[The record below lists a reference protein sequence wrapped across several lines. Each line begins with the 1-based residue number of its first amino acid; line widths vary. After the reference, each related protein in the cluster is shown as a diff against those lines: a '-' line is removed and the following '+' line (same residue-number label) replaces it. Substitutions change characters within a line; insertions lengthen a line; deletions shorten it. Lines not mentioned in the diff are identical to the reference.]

1 MQKLSVPG
9 VPFQYAWVVA
19 DMEAAAQHWAQ
30 TVGVGPFFVSE
41 VDSASYDGFLYRGEP
56 GSLQMRVAWA
66 QGAQGQIEL
75 IEVSSTAPNIYH
87 DVIEPGQTGFHHVG
101 IWSDDYVSDRAA
113 LEADGF
119 VVAQD
124 MSPSNICYFDTTAQL
139 GSMVEVIERNDGIVG
154 LFALVAKAAEDWD
167 GDRPL
172 RPVAELMGG

>member
-1 MQKLSVPG
+1 M
-9 VPFQYAWVVA
+9 
-19 DMEAAAQHWAQ
+19 
-30 TVGVGPFFVSE
+30 
-41 VDSASYDGFLYRGEP
+41 
-56 GSLQMRVAWA
+56 
-66 QGAQGQIEL
+66 
-75 IEVSSTAPNIYH
+75 SSTAPNIYH

-113 LEADGF
+113 LEDDGF